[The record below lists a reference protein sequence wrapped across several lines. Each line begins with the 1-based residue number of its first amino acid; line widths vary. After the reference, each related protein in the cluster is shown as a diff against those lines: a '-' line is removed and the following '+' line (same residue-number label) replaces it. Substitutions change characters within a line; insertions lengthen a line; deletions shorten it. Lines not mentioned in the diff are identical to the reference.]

1 MSQQKKGILNWI
13 TDRMER
19 MLFNGVK
26 FIIPKKPTNPLA
38 YLGMLTFMDF
48 LLLGITGALLT
59 IYYQPTFELNL
70 VNRTFT
76 SPWNSVKTI
85 NDVIAFGYILRNIH
99 YHASNAMVL
108 LAILHLSYQLFSG
121 RYKLKNELIWVTGVI
136 FGLITILEAYSG
148 YDLIVNVR
156 AQLAMNVGRGLAL
169 NTPFLGDTLA
179 NLLFG
184 PGSLSSMV
192 IHLYAFHIF
201 LLPFIMVLLAVFHF
215 PRNLTLDIPMISM
228 IFGIIFIIAGLYP
241 VELGTQ
247 FNPFYPAPVT
257 VPEWYLTA
265 LYAFLR
271 TGLSPFLVG
280 VLIPTLYIVVAA
292 IIPFIDRS
300 RGFKISDRPLVIAIG
315 VTGLTQ
321 FAFFTIWGFQGTYPW
336 IPLMPIP
343 GEETILLFLD
353 PITTFA
359 VWGALIVICTLAVYI
374 YSHNQKK
381 KVAKPLSHPV
391 STLTKTKQFNPRT
404 FLMGLIGLVTLQ
416 VFLTIVTIISYMLNL
431 QHIVLVTLGGILITF
446 GFIYHFYRMLSP

>member
-1 MSQQKKGILNWI
+1 MSSKKKGIFSWI

-19 MLFNGVK
+19 MLFNGAK

-59 IYYQPTFELNL
+59 IYYTPTFELNL
-70 VNRTFT
+70 TNRTFT

-121 RYKLKNELIWVTGVI
+121 RYKLKNELIWVTGVV

-201 LLPFIMVLLAVFHF
+201 LLPFIMVLLAIFHF
-215 PRNLTLDIPMISM
+215 PRNLTLDIPMVSVI
-228 IFGIIFIIAGLYP
+228 IGIIFIVAGIYP
-241 VELGTQ
+241 VELGSQ

-280 VLIPTLYIVVAA
+280 VLIPTLYIIAAA
-292 IIPFIDRS
+292 IIPFLDKS

-315 VTGLTQ
+315 VTGLVQ

-336 IPLMPIP
+336 MPLMPLP
-343 GEETILLFLD
+343 GEETLLLFLD

-359 VWGALIVICTLAVYI
+359 VWGMLIVICILTVYI
-374 YSHNQKK
+374 YSYNQKRK
-381 KVAKPLSHPV
+381 SAKPLSRSINDP
-391 STLTKTKQFNPRT
+391 TKPKQLSPRT
-404 FLMGLIGLVTLQ
+404 LLVGLVGLVTLQ
-416 VFLTIVTIISYMLNL
+416 AFLTIVTVMSYMLNL
-431 QHIVLVTLGGILITF
+431 QNIALITLGSILITF
-446 GFIYHFYRMLSP
+446 GFIYHFYRMLSS